1 MPVRVLTGIAQELI
15 MARNFI
21 RPDRDQSFLMPPDM
35 REWLPEDDL
44 AWVVLEAVE
53 QCDLSAFTGAYRE
66 DGQGRPAFDPAMMV
80 ALLLHAYCHGVR
92 SSREIERRCVRDVA
106 FRVIA
111 GGHRPD
117 HATVA
122 RFRARHEAALQS
134 LFTEILRL
142 CAAAGLVRL
151 ALLAVDGTKV
161 GADASWS
168 ANRTLEQLEA
178 ELATATAAMLA
189 QAAEIDAGEDERFG
203 ATRGD
208 ELPEPLR
215 SRSGRTARLAQAR
228 DRLVADRQARLDEHQ
243 AKIDNWQARRA
254 AGLRGGRKPG
264 PTPPA
269 GSANSGSPL
278 RANTTDPQAR
288 TMRTKNTMIVGYNA
302 QAVVTLDQ
310 VIVGATVL
318 QKEVDRNVLHDVLDV
333 ARGQLTAAGV
343 KPQLRTVVADSGYVT
358 EAAFAKAH
366 REHLRLLAPLAKD
379 TRQMREGGDPA
390 AGENLARRP
399 ETALGQRRLRHWR
412 GRADYRQ
419 RGRTVEPVFGQL
431 KTRQNMTRFSRR
443 GLAAVTS
450 EWHLAAAA
458 HNLLKLNAHRGR

>member
-1 MPVRVLTGIAQELI
+1 

-21 RPDRDQSFLMPPDM
+21 RADRDQPFLMPPDM
-35 REWLPEDDL
+35 RDWLPEDDL
-44 AWVVLEAVE
+44 AWVVLDAVE
-53 QCDLSAFTGAYRE
+53 QCDLSAFTGVYRE

-111 GGHRPD
+111 AGRRPD
-117 HATVA
+117 HATIA

-134 LFTEILRL
+134 LFTEVLRL
-142 CAAAGLVRL
+142 CAQAGLVRL

-161 GADASWS
+161 GANASWS

-178 ELATATAAMLA
+178 ELGEATAAMLVEA
-189 QAAEIDAGEDERFG
+189 AAADAAEDAQLS
-203 ATRGD
+203 AARGD

-215 SRSGRTARLAQAR
+215 TRTGRLARLAEAR
-228 DRLVADRQARLDEHQ
+228 DRLLAEQQARQAAHQ
-243 AKIDNWQARRA
+243 AKIDAWQARRA
-254 AGLRGGRKPG
+254 ARLRGGRKPAD
-264 PTPPA
+264 TPPT

-288 TMRTKNTMIVGYNA
+288 TVRSKNTMIVGYNA

-310 VIVGATVL
+310 IIVGATVM
-318 QKEVDRNVLHDVLDV
+318 QKEVDYTLLHDVLDTT
-333 ARGQLTAAGV
+333 RTQLTAAGV
-343 KPQLRTVVADSGYVT
+343 APKLRTVVADSGYVS
-358 EAAFAKAH
+358 EAVFTQAH
-366 REHLRLLAPLAKD
+366 QDNIRLLAPLSKD
-379 TRQMREGGDPA
+379 TRLMRDGGDPA
-390 AGENLARRP
+390 GGQDLSRRP
-399 ETALGQRRLRHWR
+399 ETARGQRRLRHHR
-412 GRADYRQ
+412 GRADYRH

-443 GLAAVTS
+443 GITAVTS

-458 HNLLKLNAHRGR
+458 HNLLKLHRSSN